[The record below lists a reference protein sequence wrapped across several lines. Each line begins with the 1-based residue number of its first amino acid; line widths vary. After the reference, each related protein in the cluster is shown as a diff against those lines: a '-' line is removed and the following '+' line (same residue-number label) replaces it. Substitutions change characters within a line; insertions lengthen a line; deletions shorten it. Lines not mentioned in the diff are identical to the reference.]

1 MRIGTL
7 GSGLMAEAL
16 VPHWIAA
23 GHEVF
28 VGGRDLGHAHELGD
42 RLGVQH
48 GSLADA
54 GDFGEVVLLAVHSE
68 GLVECLEQAGSAR
81 GTLSRSVII
90 DCGNAVHLSDYSQVR
105 WDGRSLAEQAEFL
118 AQGGRV
124 VKAFNL
130 CHHAVWAA
138 VPTYGGRR
146 LQMPYCGSEAA
157 KERVRDLISQVGV
170 DPLDAGDLS
179 QARHLEA
186 MAIVVIRALVA
197 GAPTLSAFNFMT
209 PDD

>member
-7 GSGLMAEAL
+7 GAGLMTEAL

-23 GHEVF
+23 GHEVL
-28 VGGRDLGHAHELGD
+28 VGGRDQAHAHELGD
-42 RLGVQH
+42 RLGVEH

-54 GDFGEVVLLAVHSE
+54 ADFGEVVLLAVHSE
-68 GLVECLEQAGSAR
+68 GLVECLGQAGAAR

-105 WDGRSLAEQAEFL
+105 WDGRSLAEQTEFL

-124 VKAFNL
+124 VKAFNM
-130 CHHAVWAA
+130 CHHSVWAA
-138 VPTYGGRR
+138 APTYGGRR
-146 LQMPYCGSEAA
+146 LQMPYCGSEPA
-157 KERVRDLISQVGV
+157 KEKIRDLITQVGV
-170 DPLDAGDLS
+170 DPVDAGDLS

-186 MAIVVIRALVA
+186 MAIVIIRALLA
-197 GAPTLSAFNFMT
+197 GAPTLSAFNLVT
-209 PDD
+209 PDA

>member
-7 GSGLMAEAL
+7 GSGLMTEAL

-28 VGGRDLGHAHELGD
+28 VGGRDVAHAQALGD
-42 RLGVQH
+42 RLGVEH
-48 GSLADA
+48 GSLVDA
-54 GDFGEVVLLAVHSE
+54 ADFGEVVLLAVHSE

-105 WDGRSLAEQAEFL
+105 WDGRSLAEHAEFL

-124 VKAFNL
+124 VKAFNM
-130 CHHAVWAA
+130 CHHAVWAE
-138 VPTYGGRR
+138 VPTYGGQTAPDAVLR
-146 LQMPYCGSEAA
+146 LGPGEGEGS
-157 KERVRDLISQVGV
+157 
-170 DPLDAGDLS
+170 
-179 QARHLEA
+179 
-186 MAIVVIRALVA
+186 
-197 GAPTLSAFNFMT
+197 
-209 PDD
+209 